1 MRRPAFAFS
10 VLVLMARGLPV
21 AGSSGSCAGLVDEFY
36 GGWPCMP
43 PSEELERRA
52 RENAECLRELLTET
66 HDERTSLGAYWLLR
80 IAEPKMDPGIVLDAV
95 HDARPALRALAV
107 GDLPRALDGAA
118 LQAEYFRLL
127 HDPSLLVRYD
137 TIEGLTPY
145 PAVDAL
151 PRLTRM
157 FADTSIEVRH
167 RALDTIARWNLP
179 GTTDELDRLSRDPD
193 PTVAGVAAFG
203 LARYYHR
210 DAPLSKIDR
219 YLGRELRTLVG
230 PPYAGTDAVVAL
242 IAVLGAGANPNR
254 FPALHLAEKHPHPA
268 VSAAA
273 KKALSSS
280 PQH

>member
-1 MRRPAFAFS
+1 MLRPAFAFS
-10 VLVLMARGLPV
+10 AVFLLARGLPV
-21 AGSSGSCAGLVDEFY
+21 AASPGSCVDLIDEFY

-43 PSEELERRA
+43 PSTELEQRA
-52 RENAECLRELLTET
+52 RENAACLKELLGDA

-80 IAEPKMDPGIVLDAV
+80 ISEPAMDPGIVLDAV
-95 HDARPALRALAV
+95 HDALPALRGLAA

-127 HDPSLLVRYD
+127 VDPSLLVRYD
-137 TIEGLTPY
+137 AIEGLTPY
-145 PAVDAL
+145 PADDAL

-157 FADTSIEVRH
+157 LGDPSIEVRH

-179 GTTDELDRLSRDPD
+179 GTTDVLDRLSRDPD
-193 PTVAGVAAFG
+193 PTIAGMAAFG

-210 DAPLSKIDR
+210 DAALWKIDR
-219 YLGRELRTLVG
+219 YLGQELPTLVG

-242 IAVLGAGANPNR
+242 IAVLGAGSNPNR
-254 FPALHLAEKHPHPA
+254 FPALHLAEKHAHPA
-268 VSAAA
+268 VRAAA

-280 PQH
+280 QRH